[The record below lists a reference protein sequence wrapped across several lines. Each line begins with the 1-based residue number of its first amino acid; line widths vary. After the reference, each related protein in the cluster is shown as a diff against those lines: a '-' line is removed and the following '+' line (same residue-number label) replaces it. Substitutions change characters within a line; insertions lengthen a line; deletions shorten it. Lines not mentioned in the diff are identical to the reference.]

1 MPIDPQDG
9 GPDDWFVPASDGY
22 PDDWFVPASDGYP
35 DDWFVPAS
43 AAPGT
48 AQSAPDPEPGTANP
62 TLATRP
68 APRPDPLAAF
78 FSSIPASRAASMA
91 RQPPIFLNSPGQS
104 PLTAPTPPADR
115 PDAGPARDI
124 GDLSGPNAP
133 SYGPLGGIANLPSAS
148 RTELRSF
155 QPAGPALGYD
165 GQPALPPLLSS
176 IANVPWSPTA
186 NLLDAASDT
195 ARQSPLL
202 EGVPLSAQSNM
213 EATFAPPMLNSR
225 PVSASASP
233 FLQTAD
239 PNSESG
245 DRSTQQPFRLNV
257 PGLDQ
262 PAASSELAD
271 DSRSSSSAQTD
282 PDDPRSIIRVVHD
295 PSGRALAVIH
305 VQPEVSAPPS
315 ESDATPDAL
324 RPGAKYAQIN
334 NAKTG
339 NPFIDRTT
347 NMLVDVL
354 QQSIQAIG
362 SGWGPLFGTRVHSDF
377 AKRVRQLDLPGIGQD
392 GVEQSYHIDFDD
404 FVDYGMDG
412 SIRTDITLRDPRDP
426 NQGPIA
432 VYDLKTGNAV
442 LRSRRVD
449 EILNALKRDVPVIIL
464 HYRTGDARFPTGMAA
479 PR

>member
-9 GPDDWFVPASDGY
+9 GPDDWFVPEADGYPNDWFVPESDGY
-22 PDDWFVPASDGYP
+22 PN
-35 DDWFVPAS
+35 DWFVPAS
-43 AAPGT
+43 AAPAAT
-48 AQSAPDPEPGTANP
+48 QPAPDPQLGTANP
-62 TLATRP
+62 ALTTRP
-68 APRPDPLAAF
+68 APPPDPLADYW
-78 FSSIPASRAASMA
+78 SRVPASRVGAMA
-91 RQPPIFLNSPGQS
+91 WHPPIFLNSPGQS
-104 PLTAPTPPADR
+104 PLGASPPLNAPWIDPSYGLLGALPNM
-115 PDAGPARDI
+115 P
-124 GDLSGPNAP
+124 GPNAP
-133 SYGPLGGIANLPSAS
+133 SYSPPGGIANRPSANWV
-148 RTELRSF
+148 EFPSF
-155 QPAGPALGYD
+155 QPTGPAPGNGD
-165 GQPALPPLLSS
+165 Q
-176 IANVPWSPTA
+176 PWSPTA
-186 NLLDAASDT
+186 NLSDAASDT
-195 ARQSPLL
+195 ARQTPLL
-202 EGVPLSAQSNM
+202 DDAPLGAQSN
-213 EATFAPPMLNSR
+213 AQASFTPPMLNSLT
-225 PVSASASP
+225 VSASASP
-233 FLQTAD
+233 FLQAGD
-239 PNSESG
+239 PNSEDG
-245 DRSTQQPFRLNV
+245 ERSAQQPFRLNV
-257 PGLDQ
+257 SSLEQ
-262 PAASSELAD
+262 TAASSQSADEDNSGNGPSVASLADPD
-271 DSRSSSSAQTD
+271 DSRS
-282 PDDPRSIIRVVHD
+282 IVRVVRD
-295 PSGRALAVIH
+295 TTGRALAIIH
-305 VQPEVSAPPS
+305 VQPVEPS

-324 RPGAKYAQIN
+324 HPGAKYAQIN